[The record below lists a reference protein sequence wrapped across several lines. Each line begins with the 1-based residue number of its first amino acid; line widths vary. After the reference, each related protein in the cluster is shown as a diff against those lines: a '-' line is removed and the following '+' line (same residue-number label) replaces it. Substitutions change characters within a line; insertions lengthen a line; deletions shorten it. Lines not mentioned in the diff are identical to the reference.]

1 MDYKLPYPTHLF
13 YFNSKQMGIDHKEAE
28 IFKNN
33 PNIANERVKSDERKR
48 NLSLLRCKS
57 F

>member
-13 YFNSKQMGIDHKEAE
+13 YFISKQIGIDHKEAE
-28 IFKNN
+28 ICKNN
-33 PNIANERVKSDERKR
+33 PNIANERVKSDEIKR
-48 NLSLLRCKS
+48 NVSLIRCKG